1 MPTITN
7 FENKILLSFEFLKT
21 HDLCTMYITNSDNDD
36 HDSEGLKGA
45 VVNRN
50 YRSINESSLDI
61 TMTVPLINQ

>member
-1 MPTITN
+1 MPTITY

-36 HDSEGLKGA
+36 HDLDNGLKSA

-50 YRSINESSLDI
+50 YRSINES
-61 TMTVPLINQ
+61 